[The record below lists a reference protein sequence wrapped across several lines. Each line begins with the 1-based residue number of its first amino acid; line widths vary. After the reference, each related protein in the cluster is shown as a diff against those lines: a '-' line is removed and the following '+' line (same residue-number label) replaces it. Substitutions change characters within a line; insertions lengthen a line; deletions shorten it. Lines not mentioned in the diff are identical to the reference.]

1 MKPLQKHNN
10 TNETRIS
17 SNLVLRIVLVVLGF
31 IFLIIGIIGII
42 LPVLPT
48 TPFIILAAACFARSS
63 QKFYDRLYGNHF
75 FGKILRNYRDKKG
88 LALKYKI
95 YILTMLWLTL
105 TSSAIFFT
113 NSIIVRI
120 ILFSIAIAVT
130 IHISRF
136 KTLRSIEN

>member
-1 MKPLQKHNN
+1 MKSLQQHNN
-10 TNETRIS
+10 TNETK
-17 SNLVLRIVLVVLGF
+17 SNNPVLRIVLVVLGF
-31 IFLIIGIIGII
+31 VFLIIGIIGII

-63 QKFYDRLYGNHF
+63 QKFYDRLYGNRF
-75 FGKILRNYRDKKG
+75 FGKILKNYRDKKG

-120 ILFSIAIAVT
+120 VLFSIAVAVT
-130 IHISRF
+130 VHISRF
-136 KTLRSIEN
+136 KMLR

>member
-1 MKPLQKHNN
+1 MNSIHDNKIKKLKNPII
-10 TNETRIS
+10 RIM
-17 SNLVLRIVLVVLGF
+17 LIVLGF

-63 QKFYDRLYGNHF
+63 QKFYDRLYGNRF
-75 FGKILRNYRDKKG
+75 FGKILRNYRDKNG

-105 TSSAIFFT
+105 ISSAIFFT

-120 ILFSIAIAVT
+120 ILFSIAVAVT

-136 KTLRSIEN
+136 KTLKSIDN

>member
-1 MKPLQKHNN
+1 MQPYRQHNN
-10 TNETRIS
+10 TGKTRIS
-17 SNLVLRIVLVVLGF
+17 SNPVLRTVLIVLGL

-63 QKFYDRLYGNHF
+63 QKFHDRLYGNRF
-75 FGKILRNYRDKKG
+75 FGKILRNYSDKKG

-105 TSSAIFFT
+105 TSTAIFFT
-113 NSIIVRI
+113 HSIIVRI
-120 ILFSIAIAVT
+120 LLFSIAVGVT

-136 KTLRSIEN
+136 KTLQSIDN